1 MSCNAATCIQIYVS
15 IGRSE
20 VTASSDVFRCIEIYI
35 VVRFYV
41 TGIYI
46 TSARVERCITVC
58 CSNIAI
64 GVDITVSVGNYVVKR
79 IYCALGCNAAA
90 CKQIYVSIS
99 RSEAT
104 VGSNI
109 FCCIDVYF
117 VVGSYVTASCNGTLL
132 RIDAYLISCI
142 QSNSVCR
149 SNIAIGRNS
158 DITGMFIIILRGID
172 IGVNGNLAGICLE
185 VFNKKVALDIGIF
198 YSYLQLVTCTVK
210 GSAAI
215 NRQVAACTLTLN
227 VQALNL
233 IALAKQ
239 LLRFAGFNCQIIC
252 SDTCSRCLLHYAAIS
267 IQRQAFISTVHF
279 NAAAAKCDIA
289 ISSGNYAIS
298 TGHQRAAVQGNVS
311 ACSNVA
317 CAARCNAAGCY
328 VHIFTCS
335 DIACAA
341 CSNSTCV
348 QVNIVTVNSYICACA
363 NAAVTCVVTEVYITI
378 QVELSISF
386 SSNAVNYQ
394 ACILRACALQVNRT
408 VFCLSVNHSAVF
420 QNADTVISFTDIA
433 VGCLQLNAV
442 GVQITDIFACFRSH
456 LHTVICLEHQRS
468 CCRILNRQH
477 LSRFVAYSRLMQIYA
492 VAGIGICFQITADIS
507 LDEGILAAYIALA
520 ALDNK
525 VIGNNA
531 AVVHANALIAEQL
544 NILRRV
550 NRTGNI
556 QHSIL
561 NACQINITGIVS
573 TAGVGLKIQLA
584 AICQLYRNLTLLTN
598 FNSVVSII
606 PGKVTGLS
614 LCQKLKII
622 QLAHLA
628 VGNVSCFAVDTDV
641 LACAQADVLAL
652 NVGLIYRQYLTGF
665 CIQHAALNSVQQL
678 VFAPAIGSAVIN
690 LCVVDNPLQLS
701 IAIAF
706 ASKYT
711 VFS

>member
-1 MSCNAATCIQIYVS
+1 M
-15 IGRSE
+15 
-20 VTASSDVFRCIEIYI
+20 
-35 VVRFYV
+35 
-41 TGIYI
+41 
-46 TSARVERCITVC
+46 
-58 CSNIAI
+58 
-64 GVDITVSVGNYVVKR
+64 
-79 IYCALGCNAAA
+79 GCNAAA

-104 VGSNI
+104 VGSDI
-109 FCCIDVYF
+109 IRCIDVYF

-289 ISSGNYAIS
+289 ISCGNYAIS
-298 TGHQRAAVQGNVS
+298 ARCQRAAVQVNVV

-420 QNADTVISFTDIA
+420 QNADTVISFADIA
-433 VGCLQLNAV
+433 IGCLQINAV
-442 GVQITDIFACFRSH
+442 SVQITDILACFRSH
-456 LHTVICLEHQRS
+456 LHTVICLEHQCT
-468 CCRILNRQH
+468 CCCILNCQH
-477 LSRFVAYSRLMQIYA
+477 LRRLAACSRLMQIYA
-492 VAGIGICFQITADIS
+492 VTGIGICFQITADIS
-507 LDEGILAAYIALA
+507 LD
-520 ALDNK
+520 
-525 VIGNNA
+525 
-531 AVVHANALIAEQL
+531 
-544 NILRRV
+544 
-550 NRTGNI
+550 
-556 QHSIL
+556 
-561 NACQINITGIVS
+561 
-573 TAGVGLKIQLA
+573 
-584 AICQLYRNLTLLTN
+584 
-598 FNSVVSII
+598 
-606 PGKVTGLS
+606 
-614 LCQKLKII
+614 
-622 QLAHLA
+622 
-628 VGNVSCFAVDTDV
+628 
-641 LACAQADVLAL
+641 
-652 NVGLIYRQYLTGF
+652 
-665 CIQHAALNSVQQL
+665 
-678 VFAPAIGSAVIN
+678 
-690 LCVVDNPLQLS
+690 
-701 IAIAF
+701 
-706 ASKYT
+706 
-711 VFS
+711 